1 MSQPRSTH
9 PLPSQRRSAPVG
21 ARISVAMVAAL
32 LSITGWLRG
41 EEPTDDRGSDAS
53 EKSFMV
59 ILAITLGLAVTAAAV
74 AFVKTKTDLFK

>member
-1 MSQPRSTH
+1 MSQPHSRT
-9 PLPSQRRSAPVG
+9 LSAR
-21 ARISVAMVAAL
+21 ATVAMVATL
-32 LSITGWLRG
+32 LSITAWLRG
-41 EEPTDDRGSDAS
+41 EQPRDDRGSDAS